1 MALHY
6 NLAKVY
12 EISSNDADFAQQIVE
27 LFLQEVPAEIK
38 KIKEGIKEKDYKKTY
53 AAAHKI
59 KPTLDLLGMDL
70 AFEEVNQIMNW
81 TKSEGKKK
89 EIQEVYK
96 LLKEHIDLSSKEIK
110 KNHKIK

>member
-38 KIKEGIKEKDYKKTY
+38 NMKHGIKAKDYKQTY

-70 AFEEVNQIMNW
+70 AFDEVNLIMEW
-81 TKSEGKKK
+81 TKKEGKKK
-89 EIQEVYK
+89 EIKENFK
-96 LLKEHIDLSSKEIK
+96 LLKNQINLSSKEIK
-110 KNHKIK
+110 KNHNIK

>member
-12 EISSNDADFAQQIVE
+12 EISSNDAEFAQQVVE
-27 LFLQEVPAEIK
+27 LFLQEVPTEIK
-38 KIKEGIKEKDYKKTY
+38 NIKEGIKSKDFKKTY

-70 AFEEVNQIMNW
+70 AFEEVNQIMDW
-81 TKSEGKKK
+81 TKTEGKKK
-89 EIQEVYK
+89 DIIEVYK
-96 LLKEHIDLSSKEIK
+96 LLKEHISLSAKEIK
-110 KNHKIK
+110 KIIT

>member
-12 EISSNDADFAQQIVE
+12 EISENDTDFAQQILV
-27 LFLQEVPAEIK
+27 LFLEEVPSEIK
-38 KIKEGIKEKDYKKTY
+38 NIKNGIKKKDFKKTY

-70 AFEEVNQIMNW
+70 AFEEVNQIIEW
-81 TKSEGKKK
+81 TKAEGKKK
-89 EIQEVYK
+89 EIIEVYK
-96 LLKEHIDLSSKEIK
+96 LLKEHINLSSKEIK
-110 KNHKIK
+110 KNHNIK

>member
-12 EISSNDADFAQQIVE
+12 EISENDTDFAQQILV
-27 LFLQEVPAEIK
+27 LFLEEVPSEIK
-38 KIKEGIKEKDYKKTY
+38 NIKNGIKKQDFKKTY

-70 AFEEVNQIMNW
+70 AFEEVNQIIEW
-81 TKSEGKKK
+81 TKTEGKKK
-89 EIQEVYK
+89 VS
-96 LLKEHIDLSSKEIK
+96 LLYFGYQLLSIGLALP
-110 KNHKIK
+110 NLFT

>member
-27 LFLQEVPAEIK
+27 LFLQEVPPEIENIK
-38 KIKEGIKEKDYKKTY
+38 KGIKAKDYKKTY

-70 AFEEVNQIMNW
+70 AFDEVNQIMNW
-81 TKSEGKKK
+81 TKVEGKKK
-89 EIQEVYK
+89 EILEVYK
-96 LLKEHIDLSSKEIK
+96 LLKEQVKLSSKEIK
-110 KNHKIK
+110 KNHNIE

>member
-27 LFLQEVPAEIK
+27 LFLQEVPPEIENIK
-38 KIKEGIKEKDYKKTY
+38 KGIKAKDYKKTY

-70 AFEEVNQIMNW
+70 AFDEVNQIMNW
-81 TKSEGKKK
+81 TKVEGKKK
-89 EIQEVYK
+89 EIIEVYK
-96 LLKEHIDLSSKEIK
+96 LLKEQVKLSSKEIK
-110 KNHKIK
+110 KNHNIE

>member
-12 EISSNDADFAQQIVE
+12 EISSNDADFAQQILV
-27 LFLQEVPAEIK
+27 LFLDEIPTEIQN
-38 KIKEGIKEKDYKKTY
+38 IKEGIKAKDYPKTY

-70 AFEEVNQIMNW
+70 PYEEVNQIILW
-81 TKSEGKKK
+81 TNKEGKKREIK
-89 EIQEVYK
+89 EIFK
-96 LLKEHIDLSSKEIK
+96 LLKEQIELASKEIR
-110 KNHKIK
+110 KNHNIK